1 MQNMKTGEVIDI
13 VKLDEVDSRRAITYR
28 QAMELELPVK
38 DYRYK
43 DLPVGE
49 VNARLDFK
57 IWGKFNNLE
66 LFFTD
71 LANDE
76 KIKISVFNTNGY
88 RDRDGL
94 QDFSESYL
102 NGEKFKLNIGTTAK
116 GNFSLLSAV
125 LVDET

>member
-1 MQNMKTGEVIDI
+1 MKTGEVIDI